1 MDTEER
7 KGSMAKKETLTE
19 KEKQRKRLERADSF
33 WSAFRFTENGKPK
46 SSLIVYTFSLSILFA
61 AVYFLCY
68 EGAIRL
74 LTGPLGGLPAW
85 GSNLI
90 IALAASAA
98 GAALCC
104 LPHRFFSD
112 KRLVFGGHLWLCA
125 YTAAVL
131 VIMLILLGFTEGFV
145 SFLVFFSWFLLPPT
159 AAGTAAS
166 ALLYRRDRARSPKAE
181 AEPEWKKYV
190 NRR

>member
-1 MDTEER
+1 M
-7 KGSMAKKETLTE
+7 SKKEALTE
-19 KEKQRKRLERADSF
+19 KEKQAKRQERADGF
-33 WSAFRFTENGKPK
+33 WSAFQFTENGKPK

-74 LTGPLGGLPAW
+74 LTGPLSALPAW
-85 GSNLI
+85 GGNLI
-90 IALAASAA
+90 IALLASAA
-98 GAALCC
+98 GAAVCC

-125 YTAAVL
+125 YAAAVL
-131 VIMLILLGFTEGFV
+131 IIMLILLGFSEGFL
-145 SFLVFFSWFLLPPT
+145 SFLVFFAWFVLPPV

-166 ALLYRRDRARSPKAE
+166 ALLYLRDREKKPNAE
-181 AEPEWKKYV
+181 QEPEWKKYV
-190 NRR
+190 SRR